1 MPKQSDLIFI
11 GDSLTAFHDWS
22 AFGPHRNAGIAGDTT
37 DGLLYRIYYTLE
49 KKPGTLV
56 LMVGINDLLQ
66 GHDVRHIEENYAEIF
81 EKIEGT
87 DKVVILSLLPVK
99 AVPETAALNQNVK
112 QLNRYLHNES
122 QKRGYIFVDLNP
134 LMTDRDEGLKG
145 SYTSDGVHLTPEG
158 YRIWE
163 DTLTPF
169 LQ

>member
-1 MPKQSDLIFI
+1 MTSSFLE
-11 GDSLTAFHDWS
+11 TASPASTTGPLS
-22 AFGPHRNAGIAGDTT
+22 APHHNAGIAGDTT
-37 DGLLYRIYYTLE
+37 DALLSRLQ

-56 LMVGINDLLQ
+56 LMIGINDLLQ
-66 GHDVRHIEENYAEIF
+66 GHDVKHIEEKYAEIF

-122 QKRGYIFVDLNP
+122 QKSGFAFVDLYSF
-134 LMTDRDEGLKG
+134 MTDRDEGLIA

-163 DTLTPF
+163 ETLTPF